1 MKIRQLAAAVLLP
14 CLAASSFGQD
24 APRRHKWYV
33 EADVGKSTLDHDQ
46 GFTEIDDTS
55 SSWALRVGYRFSRYF
70 ALEGAYVDLGS
81 FSSKFESTSVVID
94 QKASYDG
101 FLLNSRVYWPV
112 ARHFE
117 LSASAGLH
125 YNERDSSY
133 DSNSGVAYQ
142 DNESNG
148 GFSFG
153 VGVAVPVNDRFEIT
167 LDYTQ
172 FLELAV
178 PSFDFTGNPNLNDPA
193 DLYSITLGARFKF

>member
-1 MKIRQLAAAVLLP
+1 MILRQLAAGTLLL
-14 CLAASSFGQD
+14 CLAASSFAQD

-55 SSWALRVGYRFSRYF
+55 TSWALRVGYRFSRYF
-70 ALEGAYVDLGS
+70 ALEGAYLDLGS
-81 FSSKFESTSVVID
+81 FSSTYETTSVVVE
-94 QKASYDG
+94 QEASYDG

-117 LSASAGLH
+117 LNASAGLH
-125 YNERDSSY
+125 YHKRDSSY
-133 DSNSGVAYQ
+133 ASSSGYAY
-142 DNESNG
+142 DANDSNG

-153 VGVAVPVNDRFEIT
+153 VGVAVPVNDRFEIA
-167 LDYTQ
+167 LDYAQ
-172 FLELAV
+172 YLELAV
-178 PSFDFTGNPNLNDPA
+178 PTFDFSGNPNLNDPA